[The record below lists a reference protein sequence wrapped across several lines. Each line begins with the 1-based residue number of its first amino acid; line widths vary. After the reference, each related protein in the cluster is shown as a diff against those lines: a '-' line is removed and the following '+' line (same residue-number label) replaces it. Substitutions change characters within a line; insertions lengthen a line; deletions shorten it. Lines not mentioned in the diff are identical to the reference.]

1 MGPDTRGDVG
11 SILGIWGHP
20 DDEAYLAAGLMM
32 RAVEG
37 GRRVT
42 CVTATK
48 GECGFPPDDTRSTS
62 ERIAVRESEL
72 ASCLSLLGVTDH
84 HWLGY
89 GDGQCARVPD
99 EEAAA
104 TLAAIITVVRPD
116 TVLTFGP
123 DGGTGH
129 SDHIAACRWTTR
141 AVQLAGLRDTRLM
154 YATKTRRWQDE
165 FFAGVDPASV
175 MMVEGMETEA
185 LDESELGVWFEC
197 DDELLPRKVAALRAQ
212 VSQVE
217 PLVSEIG
224 LEAFSAAVRE
234 EFFRDP
240 LSTDTAF
247 IERMRSLGSA

>member
-1 MGPDTRGDVG
+1 MGPDTRGHVG
-11 SILGIWGHP
+11 SILGIWGHL

-42 CVTATK
+42 CVTVTK
-48 GECGFPPDDTRSTS
+48 GECGFPPDDPRSTS

-84 HWLGY
+84 RWLGY

-104 TLAAIITVVRPD
+104 TLAAIITEVRPD

-129 SDHIAACRWTTR
+129 SDHIAACRWTTL
-141 AVQLAGLRDTRLM
+141 AVQLAGLGDTRLM
-154 YATKTRRWQDE
+154 YTTKTRRWHDE
-165 FFAGVDPASV
+165 FFAGVQ
-175 MMVEGMETEA
+175 
-185 LDESELGVWFEC
+185 C
-197 DDELLPRKVAALRAQ
+197 
-212 VSQVE
+212 
-217 PLVSEIG
+217 
-224 LEAFSAAVRE
+224 
-234 EFFRDP
+234 
-240 LSTDTAF
+240 
-247 IERMRSLGSA
+247 RSLTKYVRFRWCRTAPRARGVPNARRGAVLRTA